1 MTMNYTNYNIILDE
15 NHWYRHDE
23 GITDIVLPRE
33 LTLSNIVTNSLQILV
48 SWFLFVTLNSV
59 SNLTTFGF
67 VMKYFGKHITLELD
81 IYTSVHLKR

>member
-1 MTMNYTNYNIILDE
+1 MFNMYKLYTVDE
-15 NHWYRHDE
+15 NYWYKHDE
-23 GITDIVLPRE
+23 GIIDVTSSPRE
-33 LTLSNIVTNSLQILV
+33 LTLSNVVSNSLQILI